1 MRNLPM
7 LEFLSMPSPISQ
19 AQFKKVRLMLGQ
31 GRVASVYSYLADR
44 GFHYACWAAGDVGG
58 DGAASAYAGTVP
70 GLRLETAQGL
80 KATELTQIRLAM
92 ACAYLDALA
101 LQFDHGPLVT
111 RDVTAEETAEFHGE
125 VFRAHFL
132 GLTDWSLHIPF
143 EQQEKAGGLEAVE
156 RYWQG
161 VLRTSAQLNARA
173 IARAAAA
180 LLAA

>member
-1 MRNLPM
+1 
-7 LEFLSMPSPISQ
+7 MPSPISQ
-19 AQFKKVRLMLGQ
+19 AQFRKLRLLLGE
-31 GRVASVYSYLADR
+31 GRVDSVYTYLADH
-44 GFHYACWAAGDVGG
+44 GYYYACWAAGEVHGN
-58 DGAASAYAGTVP
+58 ASAGPRPGTVA
-70 GLRLETAQGL
+70 GQRLE
-80 KATELTQIRLAM
+80 KARNQQAGGHTQIRLAM
-92 ACAYLDALA
+92 ACGYLDALG
-101 LQFDHGPLVT
+101 LQFDKGPLIK

>member
-1 MRNLPM
+1 
-7 LEFLSMPSPISQ
+7 MPSPISQ
-19 AQFKKVRLMLGQ
+19 AQFKKLRLLLGQ
-31 GRVASVYSYLADR
+31 GRVGVVYTYLADH
-44 GFHYACWAAGDVGG
+44 GYYYACWAAGELDGG
-58 DGAASAYAGTVP
+58 SPPELRLATVP
-70 GLRLETAQGL
+70 GLCLETAQRLQDG
-80 KATELTQIRLAM
+80 ELTQIRLAM
-92 ACAYLDALA
+92 ACGYLDSLG
-101 LQFDHGPLVT
+101 LQFDTAPLIT

-132 GLTDWSLHIPF
+132 GLTDWSLRIPF

-173 IARAAAA
+173 IAKAAAA

>member
-1 MRNLPM
+1 
-7 LEFLSMPSPISQ
+7 MPSPISQ
-19 AQFKKVRLMLGQ
+19 AQFKKLRLLLGQ
-31 GRVASVYSYLADR
+31 GRVGSVYSYLADR
-44 GFHYACWAAGDVGG
+44 GYYYACWAAGEV
-58 DGAASAYAGTVP
+58 DGSSPAELRVGTVP
-70 GLRLETAQGL
+70 GLRLETAQRL
-80 KATELTQIRLAM
+80 QPSELTRIRLAM
-92 ACAYLDALA
+92 GCGYLDTLS
-101 LQFDHGPLVT
+101 LQFEQGPLVT

-132 GLTDWSLHIPF
+132 GLNDWSLHIPF

>member
-1 MRNLPM
+1 
-7 LEFLSMPSPISQ
+7 MPSPISQ
-19 AQFKKVRLMLGQ
+19 AQFKKLRLLLGQ

-44 GFHYACWAAGDVGG
+44 GFHYGCWAAGDVGS
-58 DGAASAYAGTVP
+58 DTSAQQFGGTVP

-80 KATELTQIRLAM
+80 KASELTQIRLAM
-92 ACAYLDALA
+92 ACGYLDTLS
-101 LQFDHGPLVT
+101 LQFEQGPLVT

-125 VFRAHFL
+125 VFRLHFL
-132 GLTDWSLHIPF
+132 GLNDWSLHIPF

>member
-1 MRNLPM
+1 
-7 LEFLSMPSPISQ
+7 MPSPISQ
-19 AQFKKVRLMLGQ
+19 AQFRKLRLLLGQ
-31 GRVASVYSYLADR
+31 GRVDSVYTYLADH
-44 GFHYACWAAGDVGG
+44 GYYYACWAAGEVRHGNS
-58 DGAASAYAGTVP
+58 SAGPRTGTVP
-70 GLRLETAQGL
+70 GLRLETAQNLQAG
-80 KATELTQIRLAM
+80 ELTQIRLAM
-92 ACAYLDALA
+92 ACGYLDALG
-101 LQFDHGPLVT
+101 LQFDKGPLIK

>member
-1 MRNLPM
+1 
-7 LEFLSMPSPISQ
+7 MPSPISQ
-19 AQFKKVRLMLGQ
+19 AQFKKLRLLLGQ
-31 GRVASVYSYLADR
+31 GRVGSVYSYLSDR
-44 GFHYACWAAGDVGG
+44 GYYYACWAAGEVDDHSPV
-58 DGAASAYAGTVP
+58 DLRVGTVP
-70 GLRLETAQGL
+70 GLSLETARRLEPG
-80 KATELTQIRLAM
+80 ELMQIRLAM

-101 LQFDHGPLVT
+101 LQFDHGPLVA
-111 RDVTAEETAEFHGE
+111 RDVTAEETAEFHGD

-132 GLTDWSLHIPF
+132 GLSDWSLRIPF
-143 EQQEKAGGLEAVE
+143 EQHEKAGGLEAVE

>member
-7 LEFLSMPSPISQ
+7 LEFLSMPSPISR
-19 AQFKKVRLMLGQ
+19 AQFKKLRLLLGQ
-31 GRVASVYSYLADR
+31 GRVGAVYEYLSDR
-44 GFHYACWAAGDVGG
+44 GYYYAHWAASEV
-58 DGAASAYAGTVP
+58 DGSSPAELRVGTVP
-70 GLRLETAQGL
+70 GLRLETAQRL
-80 KATELTQIRLAM
+80 DPSELTRIRLAM
-92 ACAYLDALA
+92 ACGYLDALS
-101 LQFDHGPLVT
+101 LQFEQAPLVT
-111 RDVTAEETAEFHGE
+111 RDVSAEETAEFHGE
-125 VFRAHFL
+125 VFRVHFL
-132 GLTDWSLHIPF
+132 GLNDWSLHIPF

>member
-1 MRNLPM
+1 
-7 LEFLSMPSPISQ
+7 MPSPISQ
-19 AQFKKVRLMLGQ
+19 AQFRKLRLMLGQ
-31 GRVASVYSYLADR
+31 GRVDSVYTYLADH
-44 GFHYACWAAGDVGG
+44 GFYYACWAAGEVHGNSSAG
-58 DGAASAYAGTVP
+58 PRAATVP
-70 GLRLETAQGL
+70 GLRLETARNLQAG
-80 KATELTQIRLAM
+80 ELTQIRLAM
-92 ACAYLDALA
+92 ACGYLDALG
-101 LQFDHGPLVT
+101 LQFDKSPLIT

-132 GLTDWSLHIPF
+132 GLNDWSLHIPF